1 MYYFIIKI
9 KKYLKIIIYYIL
21 KISEED
27 MVSQDEIA
35 IGIDLGTTNS
45 CVAVWINDKV
55 EIIPDFQTGSR
66 TIPSYVSFTEEEK
79 LVGDAAK
86 NQAAMNPKNTI
97 YDVKRLIGRKFDDS
111 IVQADNKLWSFEV
124 TGDKN
129 NKPVVNVLY
138 KNVKEKFHP
147 EEISA
152 MILQRLKETA
162 ETYLGHPVKKAVIT
176 VPAYFNDAQRQA
188 TKDAGSIAGL
198 EVLRIINEPTAAA
211 IAYGLDKTDSKKE
224 KNILIK
230 DAGGGTDDVSIL
242 TVDGGIFEVKSTGG
256 DTHLGGSDI
265 DNTIVDYL
273 CDDIKKRYKK
283 DVRENARALKR
294 LNIAA
299 EKAKKTLSSS
309 TTTTV
314 DVESL
319 FDGIDYNATLTK
331 AKFEQLV
338 SPIFEKMLD
347 PLPRLLQDAKMSKS
361 DIDEIVLVGGTT
373 RIPKL
378 QEMISSYFNGKTL
391 NKSLNPDEAVAYGA
405 AVQAAILTGQ
415 GNDKTNELLLLDV
428 APLSLGIETAGG
440 VMTKIIERNTTIPT
454 KKSQTFST
462 YSDNQPGVDIKIYE
476 GERGFTKDNNML
488 GNFHLDGIPPAP
500 RGVPQ
505 IEVSFDIDANGIMN
519 ISAADKSTGKSN
531 KITITNDKGRLS
543 KEQIEEMLKKAEEF
557 KDEDN
562 KKRENIEAKNGIENY
577 LYNLKNTFTKKED
590 SPKIFDEIK
599 EEVDPMIEEGLK
611 WLEDNSKE
619 STETYKNKQK
629 ELEEKINPLMQK
641 LYQQQTPP
649 EGMPAGGPPFGG
661 GPPPTGPFASTPM
674 PEESEKD
681 IDQVD

>member
-1 MYYFIIKI
+1 
-9 KKYLKIIIYYIL
+9 
-21 KISEED
+21 

-309 TTTTV
+309 TTTSV

-319 FDGIDYNATLTK
+319 FDGVDYSATLTK

-338 SPIFEKMLD
+338 SPIFEKMLE

-599 EEVDPMIEEGLK
+599 EEVDPLIEEGLK

-641 LYQQQTPP
+641 LYQQGTPG
-649 EGMPAGGPPFGG
+649 GMPAECPPCGG